1 MESSWIE
8 LLERF
13 GIPLV
18 VAGLFWVYIQKQ
30 QKYIT
35 EELSKELRES
45 FARTEGIIITL
56 IDQQKRIQIEQK
68 GLEKSF
74 KALVE
79 IISSLSGNGL
89 KDRILRTRDK
99 IDE

>member
-56 IDQQKRIQIEQK
+56 IDQQKSIQIEQK

-89 KDRILRTRDK
+89 KDRILRTRDR
-99 IDE
+99 DE

>member
-56 IDQQKRIQIEQK
+56 IDQQKKIQIEQK

>member
-1 MESSWIE
+1 MEWLE
-8 LLERF
+8 LLERY

-45 FARTEGIIITL
+45 FAREESIIITL
-56 IDQQKRIQIEQK
+56 IDQQKKIQIEQK

-89 KDRILRTRDK
+89 KDRILRTRDR
-99 IDE
+99 DE

>member
-1 MESSWIE
+1 MNWID

-18 VAGLFWVYIQKQ
+18 VAGLFWAYIQKQ

-45 FARTEGIIITL
+45 FIRIESIIITL
-56 IDQQKRIQIEQK
+56 IDQQKKLQIDQK
-68 GLEKSF
+68 GLERSF

-89 KDRILRTRDK
+89 KDKFLRIQEK
-99 IDE
+99 KDE

>member
-1 MESSWIE
+1 MNWVD

-18 VAGLFWVYIQKQ
+18 VAGLFWAYIQKQ

-35 EELSKELRES
+35 EELSKEIREN
-45 FARTEGIIITL
+45 FARLEGIIITL
-56 IDQQKRIQIEQK
+56 IDQLKKIQIEQK
-68 GLEKSF
+68 GLERSF

-79 IISSLSGNGL
+79 IIASLTGNGL
-89 KDRILRTRDK
+89 KNKILRMQDK
-99 IDE
+99 TDE

>member
-1 MESSWIE
+1 MDWLE
-8 LLERF
+8 LLERY

-18 VAGLFWVYIQKQ
+18 VAGLFWMYIQKQ

-56 IDQQKRIQIEQK
+56 IDQQKKIQIEQK

>member
-1 MESSWIE
+1 MDWVD

-18 VAGLFWVYIQKQ
+18 VAGLFWIYIQKQ

-45 FARTEGIIITL
+45 FVRLEGIIITL

-68 GLEKSF
+68 GLERSF

-79 IISSLSGNGL
+79 IIASLTGNGL
-89 KDRILRTRDK
+89 KNKIMRIQDK
-99 IDE
+99 VDE

>member
-1 MESSWIE
+1 MNWIE

-13 GIPLV
+13 GLPLV
-18 VAGLFWVYIQKQ
+18 VAGLFWAYIQKQ

-45 FARTEGIIITL
+45 FVRLEGIIITL
-56 IDQQKRIQIEQK
+56 IDQQKKMQIEQK
-68 GLEKSF
+68 GLERSF

-79 IISSLSGNGL
+79 IIATLTGNGL
-89 KDRILRTRDK
+89 KDKILRIQDK
-99 IDE
+99 KDD

>member
-1 MESSWIE
+1 MDWWLV
-8 LLERF
+8 LLERY

-89 KDRILRTRDK
+89 KDRILRTRDR
-99 IDE
+99 DE

>member
-1 MESSWIE
+1 MDWVD

-45 FARTEGIIITL
+45 FVRLEGIIITL

-68 GLEKSF
+68 GLERSF

-79 IISSLSGNGL
+79 IIASLTGNGL
-89 KDRILRTRDK
+89 KNKIMRIQDK

>member
-1 MESSWIE
+1 MNWID

-18 VAGLFWVYIQKQ
+18 VAGLFWAYIQKQ

-35 EELSKELRES
+35 EQLSKELRES
-45 FARTEGIIITL
+45 FAREESIIITL
-56 IDQQKRIQIEQK
+56 IDQQKKLQIDQK
-68 GLEKSF
+68 GLERSF

-89 KDRILRTRDK
+89 KDKFLRIQEK
-99 IDE
+99 KDE

>member
-1 MESSWIE
+1 MDWLV
-8 LLERF
+8 LLERY

-45 FARTEGIIITL
+45 FAREESIIITL
-56 IDQQKRIQIEQK
+56 RDQQKKIQIEQK

-89 KDRILRTRDK
+89 KNRILRTRDK
-99 IDE
+99 DE

>member
-1 MESSWIE
+1 MDWVD

-18 VAGLFWVYIQKQ
+18 VAGLFWIYIQKQ
-30 QKYIT
+30 HKYIT

-45 FARTEGIIITL
+45 FVRLEGIIITL

-68 GLEKSF
+68 GLERSF

-79 IISSLSGNGL
+79 IIASLTGNGL
-89 KDRILRTRDK
+89 KNKIMRIQDK
-99 IDE
+99 VDE

>member
-56 IDQQKRIQIEQK
+56 IDQQKKIQIEQK

-89 KDRILRTRDK
+89 KDRILRTRDR
-99 IDE
+99 DE

>member
-1 MESSWIE
+1 MEWID

-13 GIPLV
+13 GIQLV

-45 FARTEGIIITL
+45 FVRLEGIIITL
-56 IDQQKRIQIEQK
+56 IDQQKKMQVEQK
-68 GLEKSF
+68 GLERSF

-79 IISSLSGNGL
+79 IIATLTGNGL
-89 KDRILRTRDK
+89 KDKILRIQDK
-99 IDE
+99 KDD

>member
-1 MESSWIE
+1 MDWWLV
-8 LLERF
+8 LLERY

-18 VAGLFWVYIQKQ
+18 VAGLFWIYIQKQ

-56 IDQQKRIQIEQK
+56 IDQQKRMQIEQK
-68 GLEKSF
+68 GLERSY

-79 IISSLSGNGL
+79 IIARLSGNGL
-89 KDRILRTRDK
+89 KNQIMRIQEK